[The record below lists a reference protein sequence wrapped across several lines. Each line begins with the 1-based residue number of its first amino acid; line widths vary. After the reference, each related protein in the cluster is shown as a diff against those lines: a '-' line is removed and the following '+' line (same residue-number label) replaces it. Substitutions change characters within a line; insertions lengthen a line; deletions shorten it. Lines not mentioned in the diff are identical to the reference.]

1 MVLKESKLR
10 MRKREDERVSVVW
23 TCVELLG

>member
-23 TCVELLG
+23 ACVELLG